1 MNRYEKR
8 IAYKPARNRDE
19 RRRNARDAKF
29 CKLMAKIEMIEGDDF
44 YSQSKLSEKHLLNNF
59 PDTERRDEL
68 STTQKALSDKQLLP
82 QNILSPLRPD
92 VVIERGYISSQDAR
106 EATILIKEE
115 NKNA

>member
-1 MNRYEKR
+1 MNRYKKR
-8 IAYKPARNRDE
+8 IAYKPARNRNE
-19 RRRNARDAKF
+19 RRRNARNAKF
-29 CKLMAKIEMIEGDDF
+29 RKLISKMQIN
-44 YSQSKLSEKHLLNNF
+44 YSLSQKTLSTKHLLNNF

-68 STTQKALSDKQLLP
+68 SATQKALSDKQLLP
-82 QNILSPLRPD
+82 PFRPD

>member
-29 CKLMAKIEMIEGDDF
+29 CKLMAKIKMIEGDDF

-68 STTQKALSDKQLLP
+68 SLLTQKALSDKQLLP
-82 QNILSPLRPD
+82 QNILSLLP
-92 VVIERGYISSQDAR
+92 AR
-106 EATILIKEE
+106 CCY
-115 NKNA
+115 